1 MPSPVSTPSP
11 LPPQWLPP
19 SPQPAPPHGPTL
31 QAHARSIPPLALAP
45 QARPATGSKGLAA
58 RKPRRSPSQPPPPP
72 HPAAPL
78 PSPLPPPSPFPPSS
92 RSLLERL
99 QPAGSPSQPPMVAAC
114 PSYLSFLPPEALQY
128 ATKPCEITAPGGTE
142 ITLRNTE
149 PTASHPSIRERL
161 TRVATGIPYHS
172 VSSLRVLLMRTPP
185 NAREFQLAG
194 RQWPLP
200 GREPSPAQLGN
211 CTDDLEAGA
220 VRESNTASSPADRL
234 QTVNGEHELTW

>member
-1 MPSPVSTPSP
+1 MSELVGG
-11 LPPQWLPP
+11 LPRF
-19 SPQPAPPHGPTL
+19 SAGF
-31 QAHARSIPPLALAP
+31 IPW
-45 QARPATGSKGLAA
+45 Q
-58 RKPRRSPSQPPPPP
+58 
-72 HPAAPL
+72 
-78 PSPLPPPSPFPPSS
+78 SS

-99 QPAGSPSQPPMVAAC
+99 QPAGSPSQPPMLAAC

-185 NAREFQLAG
+185 NGREFQGAG

-200 GREPSPAQLGN
+200 GREPSPAHLGN
-211 CTDDLEAGA
+211 CTDDLEAGGA
-220 VRESNTASSPADRL
+220 GIQYSVQPCRSTADSQRRS
-234 QTVNGEHELTW
+234 T